1 MHTLDY
7 YLIQTYFPGGEPV
20 LNDYTKVFVY
30 RHGAIVFEG
39 SLQEYLV
46 DFVPAWN
53 SVEFAVVHDMIPD
66 TAAYQTAHQAY
77 LDKITELDA
86 ALLAD
91 LYETR
96 AENGYNVF
104 MRCFVFAT
112 AMVTSIR
119 NIEISAPRTEE
130 QYLALLV
137 ENLDD
142 VYTLVSECAGDIRM
156 NMQTSAS
163 DDVQA
168 LPDLQSQNSIEVPT
182 PPETPPETP

>member
-1 MHTLDY
+1 MNTLDY

-30 RHGAIVFEG
+30 RHGTIVFEG

-46 DFVPAWN
+46 DFVPGWN
-53 SVEFAVVHDMIPD
+53 SVEFAVVHDMEPD
-66 TAAYQTAHQAY
+66 TIAYQAAHQAY

-86 ALLAD
+86 VLLTD

-96 AENGYNVF
+96 AGHGYNVF

-112 AMVTSIR
+112 AMVTSAR
-119 NIEISAPRTEE
+119 NTEILAARTEE

-142 VYTLVSECAGDIRM
+142 VYMLVSECAGDVLV

-163 DDVQA
+163 GEDQA
-168 LPDLQSQNSIEVPT
+168 LPDLQSQNSIGVQT
-182 PPETPPETP
+182 P